1 MGADGSVT
9 IECLADTSKFD
20 LQMEKLERRIEQAE
34 KNKKLK
40 FTASQR
46 ATRELEDYKQQILE
60 IEQEFEKVTQK
71 KEQVDAI
78 MRKKSEGIALTPTEF
93 STIQD
98 YNNISNSYEK
108 IGTQLDKMYV
118 KQENLTAKVQRTT
131 NAYELADDKVKF
143 LKRDLELLNYKKGQE
158 EINNVNSGLSKS
170 NFHLDSI
177 LKKTARWIL
186 ALFSVRSVMSM
197 ISRASSIIAQYDKQ
211 YASNL
216 EYIQYALA
224 MAIKPVLEWIVKAI
238 YTILGLVNS
247 IFRFF
252 TGRDLF
258 KTADAFAS
266 AKNSLASGA
275 KSAKEINKNLTS
287 AGFDELSV
295 LQDTSSTDTGGAS
308 SSGVAMPTG
317 DLTKGFNIDWMESIK
332 NFGQWVKENWKP
344 IVATLLTIGG
354 VVLLFKLLK
363 KAITPTT
370 SVFKTFLST
379 IGKAVLAIAILR
391 WTSISYTRNYR
402 FNKCV

>member
-46 ATRELEDYKQQILE
+46 ATRELEDYKQQIFE
-60 IEQEFEKVTQK
+60 IEQKFEKVAQK

-78 MRKKSEGIALTPTEF
+78 MRKKNEGIALTPTEH
-93 STIQD
+93 SNIQD

-118 KQENLTAKVQRTT
+118 KQENLTAKVQRTAY
-131 NAYELADDKVKF
+131 AYELADDKVKF

-287 AGFDELSV
+287 AGFDELNV
-295 LQDTSSTDTGGAS
+295 LQDTSSTDTGGAT

-332 NFGQWVKENWKP
+332 NFGQWVKKNWKP

-354 VVLLFKLLK
+354 AVLLFKLLK

-391 WTSISYTRNYR
+391 WTSISYTQNYR